1 MAREIVK
8 YFENREMSTRTY
20 WRLLINCNI
29 FRQAPMNNENAPAL
43 DFFDDEEIKKVVVRS
58 ANDLS
63 LNLHDVRIGKWIP
76 SPTLAEEKQLQDEE
90 VEETI
95 ADDREVIIGNRQGRF
110 YNYITVLAT
119 STSTTTSTS
128 TSTIGTV
135 GITGTKSAC
144 AGTSITEYFSTCG

>member
-58 ANDLS
+58 ANDLA

-76 SPTLAEEKQLQDEE
+76 SPTLAEEKQLQEE
-90 VEETI
+90 VEEAI

>member
-76 SPTLAEEKQLQDEE
+76 SPTLAEEKQLQEE